1 MSTQMTLQKIVQA
14 HDVLRVAHFTP
25 LRNLL
30 LGAGLC
36 FSIQQETYWHIPAVA
51 IFPSVYAGYQTFK
64 HKDSVARYLRQAL
77 TMS

>member
-25 LRNLL
+25 LRNIL

-36 FSIQQETYWHIPAVA
+36 FSIQQETYWHIPAVVLC
-51 IFPSVYAGYQTFK
+51 PSVYAGYQTFK
-64 HKDSVARYLRQAL
+64 HKDSIVRNVRQA
-77 TMS
+77 MN